1 LNQDGAMAK
10 FREVRDEWMKDP
22 LVRAGLGQLDIY
34 NQVASLV
41 RRIREKAGLTQTEV
55 QEITGIGQAE
65 ISRIENSHQGR
76 TPGIGTMAALGEAAD
91 MVLVV
96 SYVSKDQVAEVLK
109 KQKAGDALFQYS
121 ALLAK

>member
-1 LNQDGAMAK
+1 MAK